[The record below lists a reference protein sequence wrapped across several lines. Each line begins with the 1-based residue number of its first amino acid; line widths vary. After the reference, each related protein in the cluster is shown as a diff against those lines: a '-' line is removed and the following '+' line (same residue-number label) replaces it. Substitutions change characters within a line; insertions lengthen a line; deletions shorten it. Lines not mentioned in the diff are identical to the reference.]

1 MSSLRRSWAL
11 AHLKPAAH
19 TRPAHKTR
27 RGLQPAASAYL
38 DVGLRM
44 STIFASMPL
53 TPERR
58 SLLLRG
64 PGANK
69 RRLMRAFGG
78 PAGLLVTWKRYR
90 DELLAECP
98 SERAFVARRLAEII
112 HQQRMSRTPHRAVA

>member
-1 MSSLRRSWAL
+1 MSAN
-11 AHLKPAAH
+11 
-19 TRPAHKTR
+19 
-27 RGLQPAASAYL
+27 
-38 DVGLRM
+38 
-44 STIFASMPL
+44 FASMPL
-53 TPERR
+53 SPEQR

-98 SERAFVARRLAEII
+98 SERAFVSRRLAEII

>member
-1 MSSLRRSWAL
+1 MSAN
-11 AHLKPAAH
+11 
-19 TRPAHKTR
+19 
-27 RGLQPAASAYL
+27 
-38 DVGLRM
+38 
-44 STIFASMPL
+44 FASMPL
-53 TPERR
+53 SPEQR

-90 DELLAECP
+90 DELLAD
-98 SERAFVARRLAEII
+98 FVARRLAEII

>member
-1 MSSLRRSWAL
+1 
-11 AHLKPAAH
+11 
-19 TRPAHKTR
+19 
-27 RGLQPAASAYL
+27 
-38 DVGLRM
+38 M

-53 TPERR
+53 TPEQR

-112 HQQRMSRTPHRAVA
+112 HQQRMSRTPHRAVS

>member
-1 MSSLRRSWAL
+1 
-11 AHLKPAAH
+11 
-19 TRPAHKTR
+19 
-27 RGLQPAASAYL
+27 
-38 DVGLRM
+38 M

-64 PGANK
+64 